1 MPYRYLSHWG
11 RHPERLAVPWPRSP
25 TEVGPPRQLRQDSST
40 RPGEGGRS
48 LWCGAPRS
56 DRRRVR
62 GGPRRPHRVDLAPG
76 RLPLPVRLGA
86 PLEGRPGRDHR
97 ADDRYRGTGLQCTAV
112 AYSRGVN
119 RRFSVPMITD
129 PTRSLYVM
137 GCLTKLPRRSEEHT
151 SELQSLAYL
160 VCRLLLEKKK

>member
-1 MPYRYLSHWG
+1 MLSIGCIQAQKCHTDTCPTGVATQNAWLSHG
-11 RHPERLAVPWPRSP
+11 LDPQLKSVRLANYVK
-25 TEVGPPRQLRQDSST
+25 TLR
-40 RPGEGGRS
+40 R
-48 LWCGAPRS
+48 

-62 GGPRRPHRVDLAPG
+62 GGPRWPHRVDLAPG

-119 RRFSVPMITD
+119 RRFNVPMITD
-129 PTRSLYVM
+129 PTRS
-137 GCLTKLPRRSEEHT
+137 CT
-151 SELQSLAYL
+151 SSHA
-160 VCRLLLEKKK
+160 